1 MELKVCVNCEH
12 FCEDE
17 HPACDSDEAI
27 VADLVRG
34 GTYYKTCLEMRENN
48 LLCGRMATLFEPI
61 EKLEEFGE

>member
-1 MELKVCVNCEH
+1 MGFKICVNCVSYN
-12 FCEDE
+12 EDE
-17 HPACDSDEAI
+17 HPACSNDEAV

-34 GTYYKTCLEMRENN
+34 GTYYKTCLEMRGDN